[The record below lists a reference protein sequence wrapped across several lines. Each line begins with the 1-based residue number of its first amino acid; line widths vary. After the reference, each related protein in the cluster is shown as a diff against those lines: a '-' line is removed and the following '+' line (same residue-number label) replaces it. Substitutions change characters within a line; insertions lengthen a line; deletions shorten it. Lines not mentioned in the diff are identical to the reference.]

1 LKHPKK
7 QNNRQS
13 VQITQT
19 QASFYSGKLP
29 PPEMMEQYNLIDST
43 FAERIISMSEK
54 EQIHFHRIERTKL
67 RIGIIMALLGMFCGV
82 VALGVLCYLLYYSI
96 ERDNTA
102 VAVGI
107 TAIIASVVAIFVLQ
121 KRLNKKENI

>member
-67 RIGIIMALLGMFCGV
+67 RIGIMMALLGMFCGV
-82 VALGVLCYLLYYSI
+82 VALEVLYYSI